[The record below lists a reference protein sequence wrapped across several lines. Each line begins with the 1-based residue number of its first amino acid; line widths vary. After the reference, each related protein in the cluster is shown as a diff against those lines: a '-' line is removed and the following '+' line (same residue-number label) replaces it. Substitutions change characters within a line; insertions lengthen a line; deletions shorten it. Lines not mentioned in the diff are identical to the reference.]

1 MITRPDIDPE
11 AASETPKVLIVDDQ
25 PRNLDTLEAMLE
37 PIGCTLVRAYS
48 ADEALLCLLR
58 HDFAAI
64 VLDIRMPDMGG
75 IELASVIKQR
85 KRSQHVPILFLTAHL
100 VDDDDV
106 LRGYGVGAVDYLS
119 KPINAEILRS
129 KVGVFIELFRKTR
142 ALGGLNDALQRE
154 IADRERAQEALRVA
168 NQELE
173 ARVNERTAEL
183 TRMTQGIVENEV
195 RLRLAIEVARIGAW
209 EWDLASGRM
218 TWSTDPEALFG
229 FPNGS
234 LGPDLSITALIHPD
248 DKTRTEGAIA
258 PALETGAYEAEYRAV
273 RPDGSIV
280 WLTERG
286 RVMVDSNGKPVRMM
300 GITRDVTAE
309 REAGQ
314 QREKLLRDAR
324 EARDEAEAASRAK
337 DEFLAMLSH
346 ELRNPLNVIAGGI
359 SVLDAVGTPDKR
371 SVRTRQ
377 LVARQIRHLTNL
389 MDDLLDIARVTSG
402 KIVLSRRPLDLADA
416 VRRCLATLRDTDRL
430 SQHTCHESLEPVWV
444 HADETRIEQ
453 IVTNLV
459 GNAAKFT
466 PSGGEIRVTVTSD
479 SGDAVL
485 NVDDTGVGIA
495 RELLPRVFDLF
506 VQGERNVDRAPGG
519 LGLGLTLVR
528 RLTEMHG
535 GRVAAA
541 SEGPGRGASFTIRL
555 PHIPPPPLRAD
566 QSPAPAS
573 VEPRCILV
581 VEDNADGREMLR
593 TMLELRGH
601 QVHEAAE
608 GQSAI
613 DRALE
618 LRPHAAI
625 IDIGLPGIDG
635 YAVAERIRASESTR
649 HMRLIALTGY
659 GTEQDQRRARE
670 AGFDAHLTKPVEPER
685 LALLLT
691 TLDPRHVAGKS
702 KDMDR
707 RGHC

>member
-1 MITRPDIDPE
+1 
-11 AASETPKVLIVDDQ
+11 
-25 PRNLDTLEAMLE
+25 MLE

-154 IADRERAQEALRVA
+154 IADRERAEEALRVA
-168 NQELE
+168 DQALE
-173 ARVNERTAEL
+173 ARANER
-183 TRMTQGIVENEV
+183 
-195 RLRLAIEVARIGAW
+195 
-209 EWDLASGRM
+209 
-218 TWSTDPEALFG
+218 
-229 FPNGS
+229 
-234 LGPDLSITALIHPD
+234 
-248 DKTRTEGAIA
+248 
-258 PALETGAYEAEYRAV
+258 
-273 RPDGSIV
+273 
-280 WLTERG
+280 
-286 RVMVDSNGKPVRMM
+286 
-300 GITRDVTAE
+300 TRDVTAE
-309 REAGQ
+309 RESGQ

-389 MDDLLDIARVTSG
+389 MDDLLDISRVTSG

-593 TMLELRGH
+593 TMLKLRGH

-702 KDMDR
+702 KDMDP
-707 RGHC
+707 RGHW